1 MNILIVEDDLFLA
14 EKIAK
19 VFSSKVVAN
28 RVRVLH
34 SLQEFYDEAMIL
46 TSYDI
51 ILTDLKLTSGD
62 RELSGYRVIQ
72 MVREQNKKIPIVVIS
87 GQSDIE
93 RLQRA
98 FELGASD
105 YIMKPVRLR
114 ELELRVLN
122 WFQNYYLSNI
132 SFLGRVYQYA
142 DITYDLEKNEFY
154 FRGVPMPL
162 TKKSKYILSL
172 FFTNPERL
180 LSDEFLIE
188 KIWGDM
194 QLSVHRNLRV
204 NILRLKQSLNP
215 FGIDSWI
222 HNIRG
227 EGYIFSPK

>member
-1 MNILIVEDDLFLA
+1 MNILIIEDDLFLA

-34 SLQEFYDEAMIL
+34 SLQEFYDESVIL

-51 ILTDLKLTSGD
+51 ILTDLKLASD
-62 RELSGYRVIQ
+62 EKEFSGYRVIQ
-72 MVREQNKKIPIVVIS
+72 MVREQNKKVPIVVIS

-154 FRGVPMPL
+154 FRDVSMPL

-204 NILRLKQSLNP
+204 NILRLKQSLIP